1 MSLQARA
8 LIEVLPKGGK
18 MGAWDTVRVELEEQR
33 CLIEQQQITIQRQ
46 QRKLE
51 LQLRLTAEMQEELDR
66 IRLVLQQAAPG
77 LYPTPASL
85 TGGNGNGHSA
95 AGRRHRAAVSESV
108 NQ

>member
-1 MSLQARA
+1 
-8 LIEVLPKGGK
+8 

-85 TGGNGNGHSA
+85 IGGNGNGHLD
-95 AGRRHRAAVSESV
+95 AGRRQRAGVSDRVS
-108 NQ
+108 Q